1 MSNPGCKQNICPHE
15 LNILLV
21 PTFLQGMSKA
31 QICAYIEACTKKSNI
46 FKSQVVNF
54 FQKMKLS
61 KQYTA
66 ERKCYCPT
74 KVEWSVCNPPLIIQ
88 QNALCS
94 YYNFATTGGET
105 TGFAYIL
112 RKVLDNIRKT
122 NLCKQYIQDGKEC
135 CNKICNTNIKKVSN
149 CSSSGGGS
157 GSVFF

>member
-1 MSNPGCKQNICPHE
+1 MSNLGCKQNICPHE

-31 QICAYIEACTKKSNI
+31 HICAYIDACTSKSNI

-54 FQKMKLS
+54 YQKMGLS

-74 KVEWSVCNPPLIIQ
+74 KVEWSVSNPPLIIQ
-88 QNALCS
+88 QMALCS
-94 YYNFATTGGET
+94 YYNFATTGGEN

-112 RKVLDNIRKT
+112 RKVLENIKKT
-122 NLCKQYIQDGKEC
+122 NICKQMIQDGKEC
-135 CNKICNTNIKKVSN
+135 CNKICPTLIIQKSNKSKK
-149 CSSSGGGS
+149 CK
-157 GSVFF
+157 